1 MAVAVKICG
10 LADAAGLDAAIRHGA
25 RYVGFVFFAASPRH
39 LSFERARALA
49 ARVPAHVERVGVVVD
64 AGDDALAQAVAAA
77 GLNVLQLHGGEDRRR
92 AAAIGARFGVRTM
105 KVVRVAQAADLDA
118 AAAFEEAVDMLMF
131 DARAPRGATRPGG
144 NATAFDWRLLAGRR
158 WRRPWLLSGGLD
170 AGNLA
175 RAVAVSGA
183 AAVDVSSGVERAPGR
198 KDPERIR
205 AFLERAAAL

>member
-77 GLNVLQLHGGEDRRR
+77 ELHVLQLHGDEDRRR

-205 AFLERAAAL
+205 AFLERAATL

>member
-77 GLNVLQLHGGEDRRR
+77 ELHVLQLHGDEDRRR

-131 DARAPRGATRPGG
+131 DARAPRGAMRPGG

-158 WRRPWLLSGGLD
+158 WRHPWLLSGGLD

-205 AFLERAAAL
+205 AFLERAATL